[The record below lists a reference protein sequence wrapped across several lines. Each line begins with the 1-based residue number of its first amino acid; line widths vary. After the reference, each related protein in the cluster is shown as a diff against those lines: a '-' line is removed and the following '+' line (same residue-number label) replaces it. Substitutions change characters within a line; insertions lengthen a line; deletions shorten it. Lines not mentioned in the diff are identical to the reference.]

1 MVYKLCN
8 RNKEDKK
15 AEPDADLAVAGIN
28 APTNAEFSITY
39 TTLYLPVVTLSIED
53 DKKLL

>member
-15 AEPDADLAVAGIN
+15 AELDADLAVAGIN